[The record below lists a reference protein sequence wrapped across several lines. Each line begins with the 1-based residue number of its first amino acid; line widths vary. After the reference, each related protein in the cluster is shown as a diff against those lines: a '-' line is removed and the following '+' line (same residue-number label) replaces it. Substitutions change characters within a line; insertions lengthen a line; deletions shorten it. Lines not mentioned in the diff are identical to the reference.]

1 MATKIYKIYKCTN
14 NVNGKVYIGYTHK
27 SLDKRIIEHKSCSK
41 NGSHYL
47 LHKALLKYGKENFS
61 WEIIFESKDQK
72 YMLEEMES
80 YFIDQ
85 HNSYFESGCGY
96 NMTYGGQ
103 GGMTDKKHTEKT
115 KEKLK
120 LARST
125 RIVEPMLGKKH
136 SNEAKEK
143 MKLAKLGKEK
153 SIEYKE
159 MCSERN
165 KKRYLD
171 PEKRKVLSE
180 AVKLSWTKRKQK
192 QMTGA

>member
-1 MATKIYKIYKCTN
+1 
-14 NVNGKVYIGYTHK
+14 
-27 SLDKRIIEHKSCSK
+27 
-41 NGSHYL
+41 
-47 LHKALLKYGKENFS
+47 
-61 WEIIFESKDQK
+61 
-72 YMLEEMES
+72 
-80 YFIDQ
+80 
-85 HNSYFESGCGY
+85 
-96 NMTYGGQ
+96 
-103 GGMTDKKHTEKT
+103 MTDKKHTEKT